1 MRKLALSALGLAMAL
16 VAGAATA
23 AVFGDWGTGT
33 TDDGNLYAAV
43 MNDSQSILIKVCSP
57 GTTTCIWYLG
67 TQTRCDPGAKSPA
80 LVSSS
85 LGAATL
91 DLVCDKPIQLRN
103 TAGVHYRY
111 AVINYDLMDR
121 IATSANGTFGI
132 AMALESGKFAV
143 YRFSSNGGKQA
154 VSTLEEAA
162 LRLYRR
168 NNPSAPASGNR
179 DSVL

>member
-1 MRKLALSALGLAMAL
+1 MRRIALLGLSLAIAL
-16 VAGAATA
+16 AASTATA
-23 AVFGDWGTGT
+23 AIFGDWGTGT
-33 TDDGNLYAAV
+33 TEDGNLYAAV
-43 MNDSQSILIKVCSP
+43 MNDSQSVLMKVCVTG
-57 GTTTCIWYLG
+57 GTTCVWYLG
-67 TQTRCDPGAKSPA
+67 TQTRCDPGVKSPA

-85 LGAATL
+85 LGAGTL

-103 TAGVHYRY
+103 TAGLHYRY
-111 AVINYDLMDR
+111 GVLDYDLMNK
-121 IATSANGTFGI
+121 IATSASGTFGI
-132 AMALESGKFAV
+132 AVALESGKFAV

-168 NNPSAPASGNR
+168 NNPSAPATGNR